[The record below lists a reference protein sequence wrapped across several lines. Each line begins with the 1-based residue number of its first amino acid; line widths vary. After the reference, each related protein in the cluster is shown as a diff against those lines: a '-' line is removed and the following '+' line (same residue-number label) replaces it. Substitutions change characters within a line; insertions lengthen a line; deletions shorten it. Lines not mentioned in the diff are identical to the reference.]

1 MIYNYHFKRKKWTT
15 IALALMMLLAAP
27 TALVAADESNGEGTG
42 QGQVMGDNNSTLPDM
57 TISDIYLDDNNILSI
72 EVSNIGMGDVPA
84 AEADSGTVYIW
95 INQFNQPDWTYSWFT
110 LADTSFVNAGGIA
123 DVQPQLLVGMNYV
136 KACVDVHDAIVESD
150 ENNNCLISNLTSVED
165 IDEPVDNN
173 THDNNS
179 DEDNTPVMDFPD
191 CPPGTST
198 SGTGAHVKL
207 WLPNGFLNC
216 YYINQEDKTGPTFD
230 DNGMQTCSEG
240 TSYYGTGDHVKL
252 WLLNG
257 GFVNCY
263 ILEGDDESNNNS
275 DDDNTPV
282 MDFPDCPP
290 GTSTSGTGAHVK
302 LWLPNGF
309 LNCYY
314 INQEDKTGPTFDDN
328 GMQTCSEGTSYYG
341 TGDHVKL
348 WLLNGGF
355 VNCYILEGDDESN
368 NNSDED
374 DDCES
379 DGNYSGL
386 ADDDSGTDD
395 ADHSNNTAADDY
407 SDDTI
412 GDDDEESDESP
423 SSAMT
428 STTKVIAD
436 NPEATMAAGMGV
448 VLIAGLFGKKIGRRR
463 NDFLGLTGPIN
474 GSRSNLA
481 DD

>member
-42 QGQVMGDNNSTLPDM
+42 QGQGMGDNNSTLPDM

-72 EVSNIGMGDVPA
+72 EVSNIGIGDVPA

-165 IDEPVDNN
+165 IDEIEDNF
-173 THDNNS
+173 THD
-179 DEDNTPVMDFPD
+179 
-191 CPPGTST
+191 
-198 SGTGAHVKL
+198 
-207 WLPNGFLNC
+207 
-216 YYINQEDKTGPTFD
+216 
-230 DNGMQTCSEG
+230 
-240 TSYYGTGDHVKL
+240 
-252 WLLNG
+252 
-257 GFVNCY
+257 
-263 ILEGDDESNNNS
+263 NNS

-368 NNSDED
+368 NNSDDD

-474 GSRSNLA
+474 GSRSNIA

>member
-1 MIYNYHFKRKKWTT
+1 
-15 IALALMMLLAAP
+15 MMLLAAP

-42 QGQVMGDNNSTLPDM
+42 QGQGMGDNNSTLPDM

-72 EVSNIGMGDVPA
+72 EVSNIGIGDVPA

-165 IDEPVDNN
+165 IDEIEDNF
-173 THDNNS
+173 THD
-179 DEDNTPVMDFPD
+179 
-191 CPPGTST
+191 
-198 SGTGAHVKL
+198 
-207 WLPNGFLNC
+207 
-216 YYINQEDKTGPTFD
+216 
-230 DNGMQTCSEG
+230 
-240 TSYYGTGDHVKL
+240 
-252 WLLNG
+252 
-257 GFVNCY
+257 
-263 ILEGDDESNNNS
+263 NNS

-368 NNSDED
+368 INSDED

-474 GSRSNLA
+474 GSRSNIA

>member
-1 MIYNYHFKRKKWTT
+1 
-15 IALALMMLLAAP
+15 
-27 TALVAADESNGEGTG
+27 
-42 QGQVMGDNNSTLPDM
+42 
-57 TISDIYLDDNNILSI
+57 
-72 EVSNIGMGDVPA
+72 PA

-275 DDDNTPV
+275 D
-282 MDFPDCPP
+282 
-290 GTSTSGTGAHVK
+290 
-302 LWLPNGF
+302 
-309 LNCYY
+309 
-314 INQEDKTGPTFDDN
+314 
-328 GMQTCSEGTSYYG
+328 
-341 TGDHVKL
+341 
-348 WLLNGGF
+348 
-355 VNCYILEGDDESN
+355 
-368 NNSDED
+368 ED

-448 VLIAGLFGKKIGRRR
+448 VL
-463 NDFLGLTGPIN
+463 
-474 GSRSNLA
+474 
-481 DD
+481 